1 MSDRQLHLEISSR
14 FENIELVQ
22 VVVYDTLKHFAVDED
37 LRHWVGLALREALA
51 NAIKHGNALD
61 PTKSVEV
68 DVEVEPG
75 DLKIHVTDQGVGFDL
90 ERIKDPL
97 APENRFRVDGR
108 GIFYMRKFMDDV
120 SFSFPPAG
128 GTVVTLHKRL
138 PRADESTREKEKE
151 VPS

>member
-1 MSDRQLHLEISSR
+1 MSDRQVHLEIASR

-22 VVVYDTLKHFAVDED
+22 VVVDDTLKHFAVDED